1 MEIME
6 IRLDIPT
13 GKSGDWKIDTF
24 TVDKEHA
31 ERFNLGCMLSGNSR
45 YIKEGSYYKLSRKGY
60 TIMSNTSAEISD
72 HAEFI
77 KKAKGVV
84 LVAGL
89 GLGMVIQ
96 GLLDRGN
103 CSKIVVVEKSEGVI
117 NLVGEHYRKKGI
129 EIVHDD
135 IFSYKPSEH
144 FDYAWFDIWG
154 DICGDNYPQMV
165 KLHRH
170 FRGKITKMMDWCG
183 YECKK
188 LNKNGI

>member
-1 MEIME
+1 MKIK
-6 IRLDIPT
+6 LDIPI
-13 GKSGDWKIDTF
+13 GESGDWKIDTF
-24 TVDKEHA
+24 TIDKEHA
-31 ERFNLGCMLSGNSR
+31 ERFNLVCISNRNNRFIS
-45 YIKEGSYYKLSRKGY
+45 EGSYYRLSYKNDV
-60 TIMSNTSAEISD
+60 IMSNTPAEISD
-72 HAEFI
+72 HEYFI
-77 KKAKGVV
+77 RNANGKV
-84 LVAGL
+84 LIAGL
-89 GLGMVIQ
+89 EIGMVIQ
-96 GLLDRGN
+96 ALLNEGN
-103 CSKIVVVEKSEGVI
+103 CSKIIVVEKSQDVI

-135 IFSYKPSEH
+135 IFNYKPTEH

-170 FRGKITKMMDWCG
+170 FRGKISNMMDWCG